1 MRIRSSGTSR
11 GFKASKESKVLK
23 VSKESLA
30 QLVRKDLE
38 ECKVRRGPKGLRA
51 RAVRKDRLAPRDPR
65 GLLVRQGLPENRG
78 HQVLPHQHRPCIH
91 ASRSSA

>member
-1 MRIRSSGTSR
+1 MRIPSYGISR
-11 GFKASKESKVLK
+11 EFKVSRERK

-30 QLVRKDLE
+30 QLVREDLE
-38 ECKVRRGPKGLRA
+38 ECKVGRGRKGLRA

-65 GLLVRQGLPENRG
+65 DLLVRQGLPENRG
-78 HQVLPHQHRPCIH
+78 HQGLPHQHRPCIH